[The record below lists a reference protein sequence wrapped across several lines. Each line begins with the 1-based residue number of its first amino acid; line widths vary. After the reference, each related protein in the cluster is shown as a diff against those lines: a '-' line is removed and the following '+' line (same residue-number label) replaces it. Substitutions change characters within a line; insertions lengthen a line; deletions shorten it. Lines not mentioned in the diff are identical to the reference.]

1 MDDQS
6 AIEYQKAVQ
15 PCLWRRVICN
25 LLYGRE
31 AWRVQGSAVGASLA
45 SAEVVATAHP
55 VTLTFREVRSGKL
68 LPDQRSPPNL
78 RHRERNLARRARA
91 RAWGAVTDPS
101 LRQTMDGTERTHLN
115 SADDWKSQASA
126 VTPHMA

>member
-1 MDDQS
+1 M
-6 AIEYQKAVQ
+6 
-15 PCLWRRVICN
+15 
-25 LLYGRE
+25 YGRE

-55 VTLTFREVRSGKL
+55 VTFREVRSGKL
-68 LPDQRSPPNL
+68 LPDQCDHPRIYGTENPTP
-78 RHRERNLARRARA
+78 ARRAPA
-91 RAWGAVTDPS
+91 RAWGAITDPS

-126 VTPHMA
+126 VTPLRHTHMA